1 MKTNENFDNKLEI
14 FTIFI
19 RGKASFWDFG
29 NHHDKYLHH
38 LDNIA
43 LKGGTG
49 QADDRPL
56 RRLLAVSVSA
66 GFLLPSQSL
75 FPASENAG

>member
-49 QADDRPL
+49 QAKYPDSFIGL
-56 RRLLAVSVSA
+56 NNELKKIANSFNHKYGLKIH
-66 GFLLPSQSL
+66 
-75 FPASENAG
+75 